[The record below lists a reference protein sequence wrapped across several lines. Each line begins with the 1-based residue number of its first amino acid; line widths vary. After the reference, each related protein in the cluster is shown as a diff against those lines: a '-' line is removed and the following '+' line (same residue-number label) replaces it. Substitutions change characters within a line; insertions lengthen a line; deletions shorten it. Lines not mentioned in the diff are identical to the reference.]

1 MKTVRFLHCE
11 NAYDSYQE
19 PPHLLSWKRVMWEKR
34 AKNPIR
40 TYYVA
45 FATLLWL
52 RATNAARHDLADYR
66 MHIPFECRACGPWH
80 IEQGDAS
87 AGPAGRSWSDSGSLA
102 TLAEMRGRCRAFTC
116 VMPL

>member
-66 MHIPFECRACGPWH
+66 MHIPSSVEPVARGISRKATPVL
-80 IEQGDAS
+80 
-87 AGPAGRSWSDSGSLA
+87 GRLA
-102 TLAEMRGRCRAFTC
+102 DLGAILAA
-116 VMPL
+116 